1 MLQLHLKACA
11 KCGGDLALDQG
22 DWLCLNCGTYYYT
35 GLYRWVQ
42 RGKTEA
48 KRDSFAGSPSPES
61 GESKGWRPIVV
72 GVPDQ
77 CPALGQAW
85 IDQHVTVGSA
95 EFLHPGSSQDRAM
108 GFGVI
113 ERAVSW

>member
-42 RGKTEA
+42 RGKVEA
-48 KRDSFAGSPSPES
+48 KRDSFTGGPSPES
-61 GESKGWRPIVV
+61 AESKGWRPTEV
-72 GVPDQ
+72 GAWDHR
-77 CPALGQAW
+77 PALDQAW
-85 IDQHVTVGSA
+85 MDRPVTVGSVDN
-95 EFLHPGSSQDRAM
+95 LSPGSSGDRAM
-108 GFGVI
+108 GFGII